1 MTAARAPRSLRRLPL
16 LKAKTPKKKRAPVRR
31 NQGERSE
38 KSRSQILEVALRL
51 FSHQGYRG
59 TSMREIAEA
68 AGVST
73 GNVYH
78 HFPEKELIFDTLLE
92 EYWKDIQ
99 DPNLPL
105 NRTLEAGA
113 FPDNIEALGN
123 AVRDFVASHR
133 GYIALIYV
141 DVVEFEGSHV
151 RKFYAQIAS
160 RFEAFLAK
168 QAEKK
173 GIRSQLR
180 PEVST
185 LSAVMMATRFYLN
198 FFTVEILFGVP
209 NHFGKAADQVV
220 RETAD
225 ILRYG
230 ILRDPRR

>member
-16 LKAKTPKKKRAPVRR
+16 PKAKTSRKRVPVRR

-38 KSRSQILEVALRL
+38 KSRTQILEVALRL

-99 DPNLPL
+99 DPDLPL
-105 NRTLEAGA
+105 NRTLESGA

-133 GYIALIYV
+133 ASIALIYV

-168 QAEKK
+168 QAETR